1 MLITI
6 LALVFLLLVVLYGIF
21 LDRVIFTINIKL
33 SIFRK
38 FIHLNNGIFTILFLG
53 VFFIEQ
59 LLLMYVFYAYLQVSA
74 DAQFFIGLFALVVLT
89 TATLEKF
96 ILEKKYA
103 YLAGQVSKVTYS
115 NEKNLE
121 EMKALYDEGE
131 KLRKENELLRLK
143 LKQKR

>member
-6 LALVFLLLVVLYGIF
+6 LALVFLVLYGVF
-21 LDRVIFTINIKL
+21 LGPVVLTINSKL
-33 SIFRK
+33 SIFRR

-53 VFFIEQ
+53 IFFIEQ

-74 DAQFFIGLFALVVLT
+74 RAQFFIGLFALVVLT

-96 ILEKKYA
+96 ILEKKYT
-103 YLAGQVSKVTYS
+103 YLVSQVSKVTYN